1 MRKGEKTYFFSTQGF
16 QKDDVMG
23 ILLPNCSSY
32 ILGLLGAMEAGLTV
46 TTLNPAYTMPEVAR
60 QLEMSKAKIILTEE
74 SRVQAVKEAMKQIGM
89 IKHCTKHANSSLVE
103 LYMAN
108 LATLFACFIICFT
121 RTLRLF

>member
-1 MRKGEKTYFFSTQGF
+1 
-16 QKDDVMG
+16 MG

-89 IKHCTKHANSSLVE
+89 IKHCTKHANSSLME

-108 LATLFACFIICFT
+108 LATLFACFIIYFT